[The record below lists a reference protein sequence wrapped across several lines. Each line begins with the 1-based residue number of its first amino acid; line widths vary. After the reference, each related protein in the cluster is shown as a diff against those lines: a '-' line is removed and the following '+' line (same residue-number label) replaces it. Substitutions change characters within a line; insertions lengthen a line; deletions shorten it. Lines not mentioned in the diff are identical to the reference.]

1 MELSYPKEEVSIEL
15 MTQIKAA
22 IEHIAKE
29 EKPYQTVVCFKAEY
43 NGEICYFED
52 LWWYPQRAIIKT
64 GRGYERY
71 DFSDELT
78 FDQEMWEKTQLI
90 HTPAL
95 L

>member
-52 LWWYPQRAIIKT
+52 LWWYP
-64 GRGYERY
+64 
-71 DFSDELT
+71 
-78 FDQEMWEKTQLI
+78 
-90 HTPAL
+90 
-95 L
+95 